1 MYWTLDIWDML
12 HETESFQLLLSLV
25 CIKFANIECSG
36 GGGERREDPL
46 HHKIGQI
53 IINF

>member
-12 HETESFQLLLSLV
+12 HEIESFPLLLSLV